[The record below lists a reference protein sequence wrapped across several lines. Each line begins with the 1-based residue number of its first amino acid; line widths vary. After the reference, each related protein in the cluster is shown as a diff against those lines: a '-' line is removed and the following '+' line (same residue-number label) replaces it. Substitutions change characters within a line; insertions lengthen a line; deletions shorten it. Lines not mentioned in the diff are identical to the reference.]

1 MANKWI
7 KIGSGIVIGIS
18 GIGILSV
25 SAQAML
31 DPQSVMDLV
40 QVKLENNDAY
50 SSIRG
55 VFGGVGFTLLAIFTW
70 LVRKDKAAA
79 LGFIAL
85 FWGMY
90 ALSRMITIAS
100 EGALGDFGS
109 QWLVIE
115 STLCVLALGMFAAE
129 RSKARSTRFALAQ

>member
-1 MANKWI
+1 
-7 KIGSGIVIGIS
+7 
-18 GIGILSV
+18 
-25 SAQAML
+25 ML
-31 DPQSVMDLV
+31 DPQSVMDLE

-55 VFGGVGFTLLAIFTW
+55 VFGGMGFTLLAVFTW
-70 LVRKDKAAA
+70 LVRKDKTAA

-115 STLCVLALGMFAAE
+115 STLCVLALCMFTAE
-129 RSKARSTRFALAQ
+129 RSKALSTRFALAE

>member
-1 MANKWI
+1 
-7 KIGSGIVIGIS
+7 
-18 GIGILSV
+18 
-25 SAQAML
+25 ML
-31 DPQSVMDLV
+31 DPQSVMNLV

-55 VFGGVGFTLLAIFTW
+55 VFGGVGFTLLAVFTW
-70 LVRKDKAAA
+70 LVP
-79 LGFIAL
+79 
-85 FWGMY
+85 
-90 ALSRMITIAS
+90 LSRMIKIAS

-115 STLCVLALGMFAAE
+115 STLCVLALAMFSAE

>member
-7 KIGSGIVIGIS
+7 KIGSGFVMGIS
-18 GIGILSV
+18 GLGILSV

-55 VFGGVGFTLLAIFTW
+55 VFGGVGFTLLAVFTW
-70 LVRKDKAAA
+70 LVRKDRIAA

-90 ALSRMITIAS
+90 ALSRMITMAC

-115 STLCVLALGMFAAE
+115 STLSLLALGMFTAE
-129 RSKARSTRFALAQ
+129 RSKARSTRFALAH